1 MISIL
6 RQVLKT
12 FAFLFPKGK
21 HRNRALAL
29 ALIATIVPLTQLF
42 IIRIF
47 SHMITAGKD
56 QALEH
61 IIFNFTVF
69 FGLFALT
76 HIATYWQKTYRVK
89 VFNDALTSKEGWK
102 SKVTESWEWALAF
115 ETNNLLHTFAQIVVL
130 AAYFSSVNWQLGII
144 NAVMIVIT
152 LQFIKIMFNK
162 QVATQE
168 GFALAHKKNQ
178 SVSAF
183 TKVGSRIRSA
193 EIGSLIAN
201 ASFIFSLAAL
211 LAFSYM
217 GNIVAA
223 DAVMLFLGF
232 RMQNNNLGQTSGSL
246 MRFARAKAMSEAP
259 KKYKGVK
266 PDQDEDEML

>member
-1 MISIL
+1 MIFIV
-6 RQVLKT
+6 RQVLRT

-130 AAYFSSVNWQLGII
+130 AAYFSSVNWQLG
-144 NAVMIVIT
+144 
-152 LQFIKIMFNK
+152 
-162 QVATQE
+162 
-168 GFALAHKKNQ
+168 
-178 SVSAF
+178 
-183 TKVGSRIRSA
+183 
-193 EIGSLIAN
+193 
-201 ASFIFSLAAL
+201 
-211 LAFSYM
+211 
-217 GNIVAA
+217 
-223 DAVMLFLGF
+223 
-232 RMQNNNLGQTSGSL
+232 
-246 MRFARAKAMSEAP
+246 
-259 KKYKGVK
+259 
-266 PDQDEDEML
+266 